1 MRSLYNARRRA
12 QKILNRRINSWRA
25 SMAFSGCIR
34 LSTFSRRSRSIA
46 ASWRTSWFR
55 AFHFAYLAEP
65 MPSASSAETTHTVM
79 SVAVTRS
86 IKAKVA
92 GTIYKTESCV
102 AKFGRSAAF
111 AKATAP
117 KEDRR
122 SLNDT
127 GVAHLTFLRRGG
139 DLLPMRASGV
149 ILAIVCT
156 GMAFSGVRVI
166 RAQEATSA
174 NLPDQFHPWESTPT
188 SNSKKKKTQSSS
200 QQSLAA
206 PKQNVAP
213 APQQTP
219 AAEELP
225 TVMPAE
231 EKHPEP
237 SQPVEARTNL
247 TAARVA
253 KSAPPPEESV
263 PEITPIE
270 NKPRPKK
277 RPRPAVQSEATS
289 VSAPVPMSLPV
300 AQSMA
305 IRAPLPEYT
314 YEAKRRNLTG
324 SGTCLVTVDPATGTV
339 TDARM
344 YQSTGSTMLDKLT
357 IQTFKSW
364 RFKPGTVSQ
373 VRVPISYE

>member
-1 MRSLYNARRRA
+1 
-12 QKILNRRINSWRA
+12 
-25 SMAFSGCIR
+25 
-34 LSTFSRRSRSIA
+34 
-46 ASWRTSWFR
+46 
-55 AFHFAYLAEP
+55 
-65 MPSASSAETTHTVM
+65 
-79 SVAVTRS
+79 
-86 IKAKVA
+86 
-92 GTIYKTESCV
+92 
-102 AKFGRSAAF
+102 
-111 AKATAP
+111 
-117 KEDRR
+117 
-122 SLNDT
+122 
-127 GVAHLTFLRRGG
+127 
-139 DLLPMRASGV
+139 MRASGV
-149 ILAIVCT
+149 ILAIVCA
-156 GMAFSGVRVI
+156 GVPFAGVRVT

-206 PKQNVAP
+206 QKQNVAP

-237 SQPVEARTNL
+237 SQPVEVRTNL

-253 KSAPPPEESV
+253 KSAPPPEEAV

-324 SGTCLVTVDPATGTV
+324 SGTCLVTVDSATGTV

-344 YQSTGSTMLDKLT
+344 YQSTGSMMLDKLT